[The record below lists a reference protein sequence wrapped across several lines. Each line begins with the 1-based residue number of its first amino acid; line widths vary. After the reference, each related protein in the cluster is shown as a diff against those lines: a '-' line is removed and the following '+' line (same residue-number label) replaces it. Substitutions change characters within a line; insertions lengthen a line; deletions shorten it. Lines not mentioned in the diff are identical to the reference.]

1 MVWRPV
7 NAQRVH
13 PGLGEFFTSFKN
25 AKGVLGCRETY
36 RKVNDEVNLVVRFVL
51 CLWQILCF
59 KIQLLHLVYY
69 IYQEILKW

>member
-1 MVWRPV
+1 M

-25 AKGVLGCRETY
+25 AKEVLGCRETY

-51 CLWQILCF
+51 CL
-59 KIQLLHLVYY
+59 
-69 IYQEILKW
+69 